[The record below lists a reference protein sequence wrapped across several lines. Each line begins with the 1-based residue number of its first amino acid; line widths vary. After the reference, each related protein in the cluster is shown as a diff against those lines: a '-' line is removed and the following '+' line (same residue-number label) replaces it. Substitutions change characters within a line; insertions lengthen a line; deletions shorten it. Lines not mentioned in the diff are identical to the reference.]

1 MASLKAHKFKKGNI
15 TYFIKLPDVYDNGAE
30 YNIGSAM
37 GITKLNGTEE
47 ITAEDVSLEVGDGI
61 KNGQLVRL
69 RLSYEDTTDN
79 NRRKT
84 ANVICP
90 IDKAAG
96 AVVALLA
103 KTYKSSDVKS
113 AAVPRRRRLG

>member
-1 MASLKAHKFKKGNI
+1 MPSLKAHKFKKGNI
-15 TYFIKLPDVYDNGAE
+15 TYFIKLPDVYDNGAA

-37 GITKLNGTEE
+37 GISKLAGTEE
-47 ITAEDVSLEVGDGI
+47 ITADDVSLEVGDGL
-61 KNGQLVRL
+61 KNGQLARL
-69 RLSYEDTTDN
+69 RVSYKDTSDN
-79 NRRKT
+79 NKSKS
-84 ANVICP
+84 ASVICP

-103 KTYKSSDVKS
+103 KKYKNSDIKS